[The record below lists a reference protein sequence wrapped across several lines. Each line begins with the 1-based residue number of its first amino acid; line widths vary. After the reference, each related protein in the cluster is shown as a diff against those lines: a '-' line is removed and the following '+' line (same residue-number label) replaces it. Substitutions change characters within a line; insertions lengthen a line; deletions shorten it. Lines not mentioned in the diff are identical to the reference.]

1 MLHIKY
7 NLITKQNV
15 GKLSQVPIW
24 ETEFE
29 IIAQAVNIN
38 F

>member
-7 NLITKQNV
+7 NLITMQNI

-29 IIAQAVNIN
+29 IIGQAIN
-38 F
+38 TIF